1 MLRSV
6 WTVSESDSIAQAILA
21 CLGAHR
27 NQPFKTCALEVAASN
42 TFDIEVVKNTLKR
55 LITSGEVTRRRRA
68 GVNLASAQPAPQAQT
83 TPQTQLLRR
92 RRRGEKEFYERIRK
106 WMTDRKE
113 WDYGEPI
120 PEKGKKRP
128 KDLRAVPDVAG
139 VKYFAGYL
147 DRIDVHA
154 VEVKAA
160 QPDSHDLSEA
170 FRYSRFAD
178 FCYVALGKE
187 RIRDREKYKKYK
199 EEARRLGL
207 GIVEYFIESGQRKE
221 TKMVLQP
228 TRQDPDA
235 LEKSRFLAESLHL
248 YQCQD
253 CGCYF
258 HEDEGK
264 ILGRPRSVMILQ
276 SRIDEDGL
284 VATAT
289 RFRCNKCM
297 T

>member
-1 MLRSV
+1 L
-6 WTVSESDSIAQAILA
+6 SESNPIAQAILA
-21 CLGAHR
+21 YLGTHQ
-27 NQPFKTCALEVAASN
+27 NQPFGTCASEVAASN
-42 TFDIEVVKNTLKR
+42 TLDIDDVKNTLKR
-55 LITSGEVTRRRRA
+55 LITAGEVTRRPRA
-68 GVNLASAQPAPQAQT
+68 GVNLASAQPTPQAQT
-83 TPQTQLLRR
+83 TPQTQPPRR
-92 RRRGEKEFYERIRK
+92 RRRREKEFYERIRK

-178 FCYVALGKE
+178 FCYIALGKE
-187 RIRDREKYKKYK
+187 KIRDKEKYKKYK

-258 HEDEGK
+258 HEGEGSVLDK
-264 ILGRPRSVMILQ
+264 PRSQKILQ
-276 SRIDEDGL
+276 SRIVEDGL
-284 VATAT
+284 VATAK
-289 RFRCNKCM
+289 RFRCTKCM
-297 T
+297 TG